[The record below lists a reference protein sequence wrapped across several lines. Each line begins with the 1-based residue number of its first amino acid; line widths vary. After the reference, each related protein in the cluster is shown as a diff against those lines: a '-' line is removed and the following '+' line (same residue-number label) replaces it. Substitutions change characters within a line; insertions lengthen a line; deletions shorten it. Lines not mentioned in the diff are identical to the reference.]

1 MLLMQTLQQGF
12 QQLLLLLLVLVR
24 ASRVLVVLLL
34 LFFVDFLGLRERDT
48 KKLQRLAISDVAYEI
63 SLKNT
68 EDRGPGSVLD
78 SICGRCCPR

>member
-12 QQLLLLLLVLVR
+12 QQLLLLLLGVL

-48 KKLQRLAISDVAYEI
+48 TLQRLAISDVAYEI
-63 SLKNT
+63 SQKNSEET
-68 EDRGPGSVLD
+68 SGPRRELPTYLLRSE
-78 SICGRCCPR
+78 IE

>member
-1 MLLMQTLQQGF
+1 MQTLQQGF
-12 QQLLLLLLVLVR
+12 QQLLLLLLLGVL

-48 KKLQRLAISDVAYEI
+48 TLQRLAISDVAYEI

>member
-1 MLLMQTLQQGF
+1 MQTLQQGF
-12 QQLLLLLLVLVR
+12 QQLLLLLLGVL

-48 KKLQRLAISDVAYEI
+48 TLQRLAISDVAYEI

-78 SICGRCCPR
+78 SIRGRCCPR